1 MAAAYAVAN
10 GKPIKISDELYTA
23 KQINRYGVL
32 AIYGRPLTHREIVAI
47 DTAELVRTVYDS
59 LDKSDQDWA
68 VWALDNPEM
77 SAFLNMSMA
86 AAHEQGYITEG

>member
-10 GKPIKISDELYTA
+10 GKPITLSNELYTA

-32 AIYGRPLTHREIVAI
+32 AIHGRPLTYREIVAI

-59 LDKSDQDWA
+59 VVEVRRDSSADSRQNAWRRR
-68 VWALDNPEM
+68 EM
-77 SAFLNMSMA
+77 FFCERLSNGTGLRV
-86 AAHEQGYITEG
+86 